1 MFETSGT
8 PAISYEW
15 VVFIEYL
22 YSYLAFEKA
31 KKKKKKEEEE
41 ERIAVA
47 SRRRSFPV
55 YRKAW
60 ARLAAH
66 TSLRPRTPAHLLLE
80 LLIEPRK

>member
-1 MFETSGT
+1 MNGWFLSNTFTRTWLSR
-8 PAISYEW
+8 
-15 VVFIEYL
+15 
-22 YSYLAFEKA
+22 KQ
-31 KKKKKKEEEE
+31 KKKKKKKEEE